1 MGLTHSPRAKLI
13 DGGTHMSLESLC
25 RREIVCVDVKTKVLE
40 ATELMEEMNVGSV
53 VVIQNDRPVGIVTDR
68 DVVLRVVNKKL
79 DPAKCAVAD
88 IMSLDVVTLKQSTG
102 LYDALEQIKESGGR
116 VRRFPVVD
124 ENGALIGIM
133 TLDDVIYLLG
143 REMSDVAAIIESER
157 PRL

>member
-1 MGLTHSPRAKLI
+1 
-13 DGGTHMSLESLC
+13 MSLETLC
-25 RREIVCVDVKTKVLE
+25 RREIVCVDVKTKVIE

-79 DPAKCAVAD
+79 DPAKCPIGD
-88 IMSLDVVTLKQSTG
+88 IMSLDVVTFKQNTG
-102 LYDALEQIKESGGR
+102 LYEALEQIKESGSS
-116 VRRFPVVD
+116 VRRFPIVD
-124 ENGALIGIM
+124 DNGAIKGII

-143 REMSDVAAIIESER
+143 KEMSDVASIIENER